1 MSNRL
6 HDLLAAAP
14 VAACVLLAASGA
26 ASGAAPAVVAQTS
39 PPGRATPDSLA
50 SDEQRAVRA
59 LAPALDARWNARDA
73 DGLAG
78 LFTPDADVEI
88 RSGSVQRMRGPAV
101 RDRYRAMLAQAPAAL
116 RHRSA
121 VDELHLVAPGVVM
134 ADGRAW
140 IERANPDS
148 SRAPLRA
155 YTTKTLLVRGPGG
168 WRVRV
173 ARSHAEPLD
182 SAAWR
187 TAVGAS

>member
-1 MSNRL
+1 MPNRL
-6 HDLLAAAP
+6 HDLLAAVP

-26 ASGAAPAVVAQTS
+26 APAALAQRPAPERAAPDSVA
-39 PPGRATPDSLA
+39 A
-50 SDEQRAVRA
+50 DEQGAVRA

-73 DGLAG
+73 DGLAR

-88 RSGSVQRMRGPAV
+88 RSDSVQRMRGPAV

-140 IERANPDS
+140 IERAAPDS

-168 WRVRV
+168 WRVRLV
-173 ARSHAEPLD
+173 RSRAEPLD
-182 SAAWR
+182 TAAWR
-187 TAVGAS
+187 TATGTL